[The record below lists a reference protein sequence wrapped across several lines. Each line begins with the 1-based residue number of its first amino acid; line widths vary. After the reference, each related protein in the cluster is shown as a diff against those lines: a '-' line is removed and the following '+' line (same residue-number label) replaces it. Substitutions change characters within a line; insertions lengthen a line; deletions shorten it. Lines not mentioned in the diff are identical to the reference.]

1 MVVLIDPPGWPAHGR
16 LWSHL
21 ASDTSLEELHA
32 FARRTGLPERG
43 FEGDHYDV
51 PQERYAALV
60 AAGAVPVTGRDLVR
74 RLQRSGLRRPK
85 RRGERVLASFAQTP
99 HSRVDTMLSALPPPG
114 PVRVVQLLAVAGTH
128 LLVLPDGATGT
139 EGCLV
144 PTAPVAQ
151 GEDPVGVLAD
161 LGGEV
166 LGAAWR
172 YGGPAVQVGYLR
184 HVERVR
190 DRRGGRRAGAAL
202 ALAGPGRPSRAH
214 APRRVGG
221 RRPGRC
227 AAPGDG
233 RPARPALALSADA
246 AA

>member
-1 MVVLIDPPGWPAHGR
+1 MVVLIDPPGWPAYGR

-51 PQERYAALV
+51 PHERYAALV
-60 AAGAVPVTGRDLVR
+60 AAGAVPVTGRELVR

-85 RRGERVLASFAQTP
+85 RRGERVLASFARTP
-99 HSRVDTMLSALPPPG
+99 HSRVDTVLSALPPPG
-114 PVRVVQLLAVAGTH
+114 PVRVVQLLAVAGTR

-139 EGCLV
+139 EGALV

-184 HVERVR
+184 HVSES
-190 DRRGGRRAGAAL
+190 GIGAADAEL
-202 ALAGPGRPSRAH
+202 VLRWRWPGLVPPP
-214 APRRVGG
+214 APTP
-221 RRPGRC
+221 PGVW
-227 AAPGDG
+227 
-233 RPARPALALSADA
+233 ADA
-246 AA
+246 GEAAALLPVTVAPLVRPLR